1 MQRIFSLQGTLMQ
14 YDWGG
19 HDFLPAFLGKKN
31 EGNQPFA
38 EYWLGAHPRSSSTI
52 LTNEGGILLRD
63 AIHNNP
69 HHYLGAGVDK
79 KFGAL
84 PYLLKILDVANI
96 LSIQVHPTLAQ
107 AVEGFDREEKAGIP
121 LDASH
126 RNYKDRNHKPEMLV
140 ALSDFWLLHGFQS
153 PENLIRQLE
162 DVPEF
167 NMLKPMYLKEGL
179 AAVYQFVMEMSH
191 EDAQHWL
198 SSLVKRE
205 IRKKRE
211 NQLTRQEPGWWVAK
225 LFSNDTEPV
234 QIDKALFSIYIMNIV
249 QLSPLQ
255 SLFQGAGQPHAYME
269 GQCVELMSNSDNVLR
284 AGLTPKHIDVP
295 ELIRL
300 TRFETTI
307 PQIIAG
313 EDTETGERLYS
324 APVDDF
330 SLSYITLNAYITYK
344 NSSNSLEIFIV
355 TEGTVCINGERSFSR
370 GEALILLPETAYEIT
385 ATGQAA
391 LFRAFVP

>member
-1 MQRIFSLQGTLMQ
+1 
-14 YDWGG
+14 
-19 HDFLPAFLGKKN
+19 
-31 EGNQPFA
+31 
-38 EYWLGAHPRSSSTI
+38 
-52 LTNEGGILLRD
+52 
-63 AIHNNP
+63 
-69 HHYLGAGVDK
+69 
-79 KFGAL
+79 
-84 PYLLKILDVANI
+84 
-96 LSIQVHPTLAQ
+96 
-107 AVEGFDREEKAGIP
+107 
-121 LDASH
+121 
-126 RNYKDRNHKPEMLV
+126 
-140 ALSDFWLLHGFQS
+140 
-153 PENLIRQLE
+153 
-162 DVPEF
+162 
-167 NMLKPMYLKEGL
+167 
-179 AAVYQFVMEMSH
+179 
-191 EDAQHWL
+191 
-198 SSLVKRE
+198 
-205 IRKKRE
+205 
-211 NQLTRQEPGWWVAK
+211 
-225 LFSNDTEPV
+225 
-234 QIDKALFSIYIMNIV
+234 
-249 QLSPLQ
+249 
-255 SLFQGAGQPHAYME
+255 ME

-313 EDTETGERLYS
+313 EDKETGERLYS